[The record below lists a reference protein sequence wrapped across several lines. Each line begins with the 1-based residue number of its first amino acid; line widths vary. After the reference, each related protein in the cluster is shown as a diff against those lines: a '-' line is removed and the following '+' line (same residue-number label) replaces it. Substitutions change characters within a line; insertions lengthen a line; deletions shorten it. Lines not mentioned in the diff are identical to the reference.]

1 MKKLKHGDCNIV
13 CDDYNEWRKI
23 MTVELSSATTFE
35 IHCWNEEQEY
45 INLAL
50 QFGRKKDFKWNG
62 GTIIEGKVNQHFKD
76 WLMSLPKPCDT
87 ETYNKMTPFFS
98 IFLNN
103 GFSSEHYGTELTKHN

>member
-50 QFGRKKDFKWNG
+50 QFGRKKILSGMAERLLREKL
-62 GTIIEGKVNQHFKD
+62 I
-76 WLMSLPKPCDT
+76 
-87 ETYNKMTPFFS
+87 S
-98 IFLNN
+98 ILRI
-103 GFSSEHYGTELTKHN
+103 GL